1 MEKDQ
6 EKLIIQSDQEW
17 IGYLIGKIF
26 SIVISVVLICVM
38 LIYFVLTDIMRTKQD
53 VQKLIF
59 MLTILVLLVLSNI
72 YRYWRNIG
80 RVLILD
86 KTGVLAKMWFYKKK
100 YKWSDL
106 KINIKTFKR
115 ISYIKKFTVTIL
127 FRLIIIRS
135 KKYSLFIILP

>member
-38 LIYFVLTDIMRTKQD
+38 FLYFVLTDIMRTKQD

-106 KINIKTFKR
+106 KIIQLRKN
-115 ISYIKKFTVTIL
+115 L
-127 FRLIIIRS
+127 G
-135 KKYSLFIILP
+135 KYYEEGVFLAAYDYQP

>member
-106 KINIKTFKR
+106 KIKQ
-115 ISYIKKFTVTIL
+115 L
-127 FRLIIIRS
+127 
-135 KKYSLFIILP
+135 

>member
-59 MLTILVLLVLSNI
+59 MLTIFI
-72 YRYWRNIG
+72 DIG
-80 RVLILD
+80 E
-86 KTGVLAKMWFYKKK
+86 T
-100 YKWSDL
+100 
-106 KINIKTFKR
+106 
-115 ISYIKKFTVTIL
+115 
-127 FRLIIIRS
+127 
-135 KKYSLFIILP
+135 

>member
-80 RVLILD
+80 RE
-86 KTGVLAKMWFYKKK
+86 F
-100 YKWSDL
+100 
-106 KINIKTFKR
+106 
-115 ISYIKKFTVTIL
+115 
-127 FRLIIIRS
+127 
-135 KKYSLFIILP
+135 